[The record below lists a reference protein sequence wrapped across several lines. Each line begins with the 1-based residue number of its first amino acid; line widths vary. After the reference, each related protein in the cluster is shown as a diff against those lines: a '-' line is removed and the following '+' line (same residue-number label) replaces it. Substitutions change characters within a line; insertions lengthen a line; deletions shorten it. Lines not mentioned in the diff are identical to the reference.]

1 MPVKKP
7 PIRVLIADD
16 HPIVRDGLR
25 RLLEVEREFT
35 VVAEA
40 DNGVDT
46 LALTLKHK
54 PDILILDVRMPG
66 RSGIEVL
73 QDLKNANL
81 KTQVIILT
89 ASIEDREI
97 FQGMQLGARGIVLK
111 ESPPELILKS
121 LRKVHEGEIWLE
133 NRAITRVL
141 EQFSHGGPPGSAEIL
156 LSPREREVVGLVAE
170 GCRNREIAQKLFIA
184 EGTVKIH
191 LHNIYEKL
199 GVSDRLE
206 LALFAIERQLLP
218 KG

>member
-1 MPVKKP
+1 MPAKKQP
-7 PIRVLIADD
+7 VRVLIADD
-16 HPIVRDGLR
+16 HPIVRDGMR
-25 RLLEVEREFT
+25 RLLEVERDFT

-46 LALTLKHK
+46 VALTLKHK
-54 PDILILDVRMPG
+54 PDLLILDVRMPG
-66 RSGIEVL
+66 RSGIDVL
-73 QDLKNANL
+73 QDLKNAKL
-81 KTQVIILT
+81 TTHVIILT

-97 FQGMQLGARGIVLK
+97 FQAMQLGARGIVLK
-111 ESPPELILKS
+111 DSPPDLILKS

-141 EQFSHGGPPGSAEIL
+141 EQFSHGGPPGGAESL
-156 LSPREREVVGLVAE
+156 LSPREREIVGLVAE
-170 GCRNREIAQKLFIA
+170 GCRNREIGQKLFIA

-206 LALFAIERQLLP
+206 LALFAIERKLLP
-218 KG
+218 EG